1 MRLVFAGTPDTAV
14 PSLRAL
20 LASRHDVVAVVTRPD
35 ARAGRG
41 RTLAPSPVKE
51 VALEHGLEVLT
62 PTSPRE
68 PDFQDRLEA
77 LAPDACPV
85 VAYGALVP
93 RAALDVPRHGWVNLH
108 FSLLPAWR
116 GAAPV
121 QRAIMAGDD
130 VTGATTFLLEE
141 GLDTGPVLGTL
152 TETVRPDDTAGT
164 LLDRLA
170 HVGAGLLVATL
181 DGLEEGTVHAVA
193 QPEDGVSHAPK
204 LTTQDARIRWD
215 LPAHVVDRHV
225 RGCTPAPGA
234 WTTFRGDRV
243 RIGPVGL
250 VGPGPDAPDEAAG
263 LAPGELLA
271 TKRSVHVGTASGPV
285 ALREVTP
292 QGKRAMPAADW
303 ARGLRPDPGERL
315 GG

>member
-35 ARAGRG
+35 ARSGRG

-62 PTSPRE
+62 PHSPRE
-68 PDFQDRLEA
+68 EDFQERLRQI
-77 LAPDACPV
+77 APHACPV

-121 QRAIMAGDD
+121 QRAIIAGDD
-130 VTGATTFLLEE
+130 VTGATTFVLEE

-152 TETVRPDDTAGT
+152 TETVRHDDTAGT

-170 HVGAGLLVATL
+170 DAGAGLLVATMDAL
-181 DGLEEGTVHAVA
+181 
-193 QPEDGVSHAPK
+193 EDGTARAVPQRTDDVSHAPK
-204 LTTQDARIRWD
+204 LTTDDARVRWD
-215 LPAHVVDRHV
+215 LPAHVVDRLV

-234 WTTFRGDRV
+234 WTTFRGERL
-243 RIGPVGL
+243 RLGPLGL
-250 VGPGPDAPDEAAG
+250 HDEPLTDP
-263 LAPGELLA
+263 LAPGELHV

-285 ALREVTP
+285 SLREVVP
-292 QGKRAMPAADW
+292 PGRKPMPAADW
-303 ARGLRPDPGERL
+303 ARGVRIEPGERL
-315 GG
+315 G